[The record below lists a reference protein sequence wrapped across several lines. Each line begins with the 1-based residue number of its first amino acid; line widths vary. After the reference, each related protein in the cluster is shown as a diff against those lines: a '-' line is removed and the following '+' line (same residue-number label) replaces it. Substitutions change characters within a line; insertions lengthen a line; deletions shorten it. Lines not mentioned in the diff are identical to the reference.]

1 MATELQNITFEQ
13 LLEVVIVVAI
23 LIGVYNLII
32 SAIKNYR
39 EERKI
44 KNTPI
49 DKINDKL
56 AFHDKCLENDKLR
69 LEALER
75 TEEEFRKNNANRDR
89 CMNVIM
95 RGQLAMLR
103 HMQHGNNV
111 DGMKASENE
120 LTDYLTG
127 KEN

>member
-1 MATELQNITFEQ
+1 MELQSLTFDQ
-13 LLEVVIVVAI
+13 LIEVIAVIAV
-23 LIGVYNLII
+23 LIGVYNLIM
-32 SAIKNYR
+32 SAVKTHR
-39 EERKI
+39 DEQKI
-44 KNTPI
+44 KNAPL

-75 TEEEFRKNNANRDR
+75 TEEEFRRNNANRDR
-89 CMNVIM
+89 CMNVLM

-111 DGMKASENE
+111 DGMKASETE

-127 KEN
+127 KE